1 MFIAGGFSGY
11 KSGEPF
17 DRYAL
22 GALACFA
29 AIVEGI
35 FLLFASRLIDW
46 SWEVAPSVLLGWI
59 ELFVW
64 AAVPCV
70 VMGWVKAR
78 HDEKFEQ

>member
-1 MFIAGGFSGY
+1 MFIAGGISGY

-17 DRYAL
+17 DRFAL

-29 AIVEGI
+29 AVLQALMVLILSRWVEW
-35 FLLFASRLIDW
+35 DW
-46 SWEVAPSVLLGWI
+46 SLVPSLLLGWL

-70 VMGWVKAR
+70 LMGWIKAR
-78 HDEKFEQ
+78 QDKKFEQ